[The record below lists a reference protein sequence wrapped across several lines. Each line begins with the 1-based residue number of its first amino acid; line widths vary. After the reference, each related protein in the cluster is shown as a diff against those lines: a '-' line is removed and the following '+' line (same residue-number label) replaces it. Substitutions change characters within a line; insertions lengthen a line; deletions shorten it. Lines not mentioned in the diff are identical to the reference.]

1 MIQEKSLQTM
11 AIAFAS
17 GKGGTG
23 KTSLSVNLA
32 AYLSC
37 SREVLL
43 ADLDVDE
50 PDAALFLANAEKIQ
64 SDPQTV
70 PIAQIDTNKCTK
82 CGKCVSACNY
92 NAIAV
97 SPLYVKI
104 FPELCKSCFRCR
116 RHCPED
122 AISFREAPIGEI
134 SQYRDGNLTLYE
146 GKLRTGD
153 IHTKHLIHLVKSE
166 IRKSDVA
173 LRIYDCPPGT
183 TCPMVESV
191 KGADY
196 TVLVTEPTP
205 FGLHDLMLAVEV
217 VRSIDIPFGV
227 VINKSDEYD
236 GLIATRCAA
245 EGIPVIARFPFSME
259 VVKKAGNGRLVYD
272 VSGYAENLDLM
283 FQRIQE
289 DLS

>member
-1 MIQEKSLQTM
+1 MMQQNTKPAKT
-11 AIAFAS
+11 IAFAS

-32 AYLSC
+32 VYLSR

-50 PDAALFLANAEKIQ
+50 PDAALFLPDAEKMRT
-64 SDPQTV
+64 DPQTV
-70 PIAQIDTNKCTK
+70 SIAHIDTGKCTK
-82 CGKCVSACNY
+82 CGKCVPACNY

-104 FPELCKSCFRCR
+104 FPELCKSCYRCR

-122 AISFREAPIGEI
+122 AISFRDVPIGEI
-134 SQYRDGNLTLYE
+134 NQYRQGNLTLVE
-146 GKLRTGD
+146 GKLRQGD
-153 IHTKHLIHLVKSE
+153 IHTKHLIHLVKNE
-166 IRKSDVA
+166 IRKSDSA

-191 KGADY
+191 KDSDY
-196 TVLVTEPTP
+196 AVLVTEPTP

-217 VRSIDIPFGV
+217 VRSMNIPFGV

-236 GLIATRCAA
+236 RQIDIRCAA
-245 EGIPVIARFPFSME
+245 EGIPVIAKFPFSME
-259 VVKKAGNGRLVYD
+259 VFEKAGNGKLVYD
-272 VSGYAENLDLM
+272 VGGYTENLDQM
-283 FQRIQE
+283 FHHIQKAM
-289 DLS
+289 S

>member
-1 MIQEKSLQTM
+1 MT
-11 AIAFAS
+11 IAFAS

-32 AYLSC
+32 VYLSH

-50 PDAALFLANAEKIQ
+50 PDAALFLPDAEKIKC
-64 SDPQTV
+64 DPQTV
-70 PIAQIDTNKCTK
+70 PIADIDTRKCTK
-82 CGKCVSACNY
+82 CGKCVPVCNY
-92 NAIAV
+92 NAIVV

-104 FPELCKSCFRCR
+104 FSELCKSCYRCR

-122 AISFREAPIGEI
+122 AIVFRENPIGEI
-134 SQYRDGNLTLYE
+134 NLYRKNSLTLVE
-146 GKLRTGD
+146 GKLRQGD
-153 IHTKHLIHLVKSE
+153 IHTKHLIHLAKKE
-166 IRKSDVA
+166 IQKNQTA

-191 KGADY
+191 KDADY
-196 TVLVTEPTP
+196 AVLVTEPTP

-217 VRSIDIPFGV
+217 VRSMNIPFGV

-236 GLIATRCAA
+236 RQIETRCAA
-245 EGIPVIARFPFSME
+245 DGIPVIAKFPFSME
-259 VVKKAGNGRLVYD
+259 VFEKAGNGRLVYD
-272 VSGYAENLDLM
+272 ISGYAENLDLI
-283 FQRIQE
+283 FPRIQE
-289 DLS
+289 ALS